1 MRTLRSVVGSLP
13 LSLLLSHGLAQAP
26 VTTAAEPLV
35 AASGWQ
41 AERIHHSDG
50 GVWYAHIDKVVA
62 DFGQNEVIA
71 ADDKGRVLLLTVYS
85 GQWTAN
91 AVVGDGQWLAP
102 TRSADVDPRWPGR
115 EIYAGG
121 RGGSVHRVVLRPQPF
136 ARFTLESREIG
147 HAAGEEFHAVV
158 AADLVPGGSAELLAF
173 GITGAVFQLR
183 PEGDGHAFAMRQVGK
198 VPGRVRDVAIV
209 PDAAGGAASMYA
221 VSRSG
226 DLLRLRLQ
234 GEALQAE
241 SLLREDS
248 GLGRI
253 TLAKDRPGVLYVTR
267 DDGVVVRA
275 AIAADGKLQRQA
287 IFAGGQGLRGIA
299 AGRFFADG
307 RESVAAYGYERNVH
321 LIARQGD
328 GPWQSEVVFASAQ
341 KGHWLVAGELDGRNG
356 TDELIA
362 TGFDGDIVL
371 LARPAG
377 YALPGAAV
385 PVANAGSDNAVV
397 AAEPSGPGPLRLAA
411 RLGDTAFTE
420 LSPLTYSGGFESKSL
435 VYETLVRLG
444 DDGRLAPGLA
454 SSWRVSPDGRT
465 FSFLLREG
473 ARWHDDTPVLASQV
487 ATHFRRWLG
496 APQHDWLPGN
506 ARITAVTAIGEREL
520 RLEVDRPTAL
530 LADLCAINPTAIT
543 APAAWSR
550 EGEFERAL
558 GSGPFTL
565 LAADAE
571 RRTLRYRARATH
583 RELELV
589 AVAGDPVDALLAGEV
604 DAVIGSWLVPIE
616 PPRAAALQRD
626 ARFEVVVAPGSSVW
640 SLGMRYQRGV
650 LADREHRARVAAAID
665 RFELVRVAAAGL
677 GTVCTAAVAPAI
689 VDWPAGQPVAASSP
703 SQSLPV
709 PLRFA
714 AEGAPALLVE
724 TLLAQ
729 LQRAGIAHELAHDR
743 GDADLWLERS
753 HGVPYDPF
761 SVALRHGRQAAA
773 LNAST
778 PAEPSVDEELAAAVE
793 GFRAASDPATWPEH
807 FARIQARLDALLPA
821 VPLFAP
827 HRLAI
832 VRRGLGVPK
841 LGLDLYGLD
850 ADWLAARR

>member
-1 MRTLRSVVGSLP
+1 MRILRSVLAPFAFGISLSP
-13 LSLLLSHGLAQAP
+13 SFAQAP
-26 VTTAAEPLV
+26 VTTVAEPLP
-35 AASGWQ
+35 AAPGWQ

-50 GVWYAHIDKVVA
+50 GVWYAHVDKVVA

-91 AVVGDGQWLAP
+91 SVVGDGQWLAP

-121 RGGSVHRVVLRPQPF
+121 RGGSLHRVVLRPQPF
-136 ARFTLESREIG
+136 ARFTLESHEIG

-158 AADLVPGGSAELLAF
+158 AADLLPGGNAELLAF
-173 GITGAVFQLR
+173 GITGAVFQLL
-183 PEGDGHAFAMRQVGK
+183 PEGDGHAFGMRQVGV

-226 DLLRLRLQ
+226 DLLRLQLQ
-234 GEALQAE
+234 GNALRAE

-253 TLAKDRPGVLYVTR
+253 TLAKDHPGVLYVTR

-275 AIAADGKLQRQA
+275 AIAADGKVQREV

-307 RESVAAYGYERNVH
+307 REAVAAYGYERQVH
-321 LIARQGD
+321 LISRQGA
-328 GPWQSEVVFASAQ
+328 GPWQSEVVLSSAQ

-385 PVANAGSDNAVV
+385 PASPVTTGNAVV
-397 AAEPSGPGPLRLAA
+397 AAAPSGPRPLRLAA
-411 RLGDTAFTE
+411 RLGDAAFTQ
-420 LSPLTYSGGFESKSL
+420 LSPLSYRGGFESKSL

-444 DDGRLAPGLA
+444 DDGRLRPGLA
-454 SSWRVSPDGRT
+454 SSWQVAADGRT
-465 FSFLLREG
+465 FSFTLREG

-506 ARITAVTAIGEREL
+506 ARITAVTAVGDREL
-520 RLEVDRPTAL
+520 RIEVDRPTAL

-543 APAAWSR
+543 APTAWSR

-558 GSGPFTL
+558 GSGPFAL

-571 RRTLRYRARATH
+571 RRTLRYRARATQ

-589 AVAGDPVDALLAGEV
+589 HVGGDPVDALLAGEV
-604 DAVIGSWLVPIE
+604 DAVVGSWLVPIE
-616 PPRAAALQRD
+616 PRRATELQRD
-626 ARFEVVVAPGSSVW
+626 GRFEVVAAPGSSVW
-640 SLGMRYQRGV
+640 SLAMRYQRGV
-650 LADREHRARVAAAID
+650 LAEREHRAKVAAAID
-665 RFELVRVAAAGL
+665 RDELVRVAAAGF
-677 GTVCTAAVAPAI
+677 GTVCTAAVVPAI
-689 VDWPAGQPVAASSP
+689 VDWPAGKPVAAVTP
-703 SQSLPV
+703 RKSLPV

-714 AEGAPALLVE
+714 ADGAPELLVA
-724 TLLAQ
+724 TLSAQ
-729 LQRAGIAHELAHDR
+729 LQRAGIQIEVARDR
-743 GDADLWLERS
+743 SDADLWLERS

-761 SVALRHGRQAAA
+761 SVALRYG
-773 LNAST
+773 
-778 PAEPSVDEELAAAVE
+778 PAEPAAEPAAEPPVDEELAAAVD
-793 GFRAASDPATWPEH
+793 GLRAASDPASWPQH

-841 LGLDLYGLD
+841 LALDLYHLD